1 MSIASDGGC
10 FVVESCSPG
19 ETLKT
24 GELLGG
30 LVAAGD
36 VICLTGTLGSG
47 KTVFV
52 KGLAAG
58 MGVEDPRTVTS
69 PSFTLVNL
77 YEAPV
82 PLYHVDAFRL
92 DGSADLEE
100 LGSDEMFY
108 GEGVVAVEWA
118 DRVKSALPE
127 ERLDVLSAVAGPS
140 ERRLE
145 FTARGKRPRELLRA
159 FVGRVAR

>member
-1 MSIASDGGC
+1 
-10 FVVESCSPG
+10 
-19 ETLKT
+19 
-24 GELLGG
+24 
-30 LVAAGD
+30 VAAGD

-58 MGVEDPRTVTS
+58 MGVEDARTVTS
-69 PSFTLVNL
+69 PSFTLINL
-77 YEAPV
+77 YESPV

-92 DGSADLEE
+92 DGSADLED

-108 GEGVVAVEWA
+108 GEGVVAIEWA

-127 ERLDVLSAVAGPS
+127 ERLDVSSVVAGPS

-145 FTARGKRPRELLRA
+145 FIARGKRPGELLRGFA
-159 FVGRVAR
+159 GRVVGRK